1 MKTMLVVVMSFVA
14 VTVAGPAYALQN
26 QITPLQPS
34 DLTCSNLKGTW
45 QYNANWE
52 PLFDASKPP
61 DPTTRKRPFLINPAT
76 GKPWPTYQVTLVL
89 APGSQKGSGPCT
101 VPSGGT
107 SQVVN
112 CGGAT
117 RCSIL
122 VTCPVTASGAYVAV
136 QGTGNVVSSVVRTV
150 AARKP
155 ANCS

>member
-1 MKTMLVVVMSFVA
+1 MKRMLVVMSFVA
-14 VTVAGPAYALQN
+14 VGVSSPTHALQN

-52 PLFDASKPP
+52 PLFDATKPP
-61 DPTTRKRPFLINPAT
+61 DPITRKRPFLINPTT
-76 GKPWPTYQVTLVL
+76 GKPWPTYQVALTL
-89 APGSQKGSGPCT
+89 APGSVKGSGPCT
-101 VPSGGT
+101 VPNSGM
-107 SQVVN
+107 VN

-136 QGTGNVVSSVVRTV
+136 QGTGVVSSAVRTV